1 MAEGY
6 RIDPQGVQDVL
17 TAVQQASQDLSAAIS
32 GIGGAQ
38 TDVETGASSTC
49 SAVPAALS
57 AFLDAQTA
65 SVTDVTNRITA
76 CIFGA
81 ATATTDYVEADDT
94 MASDVTQAQTAAVDA
109 AVGGEGRAAGDF
121 SWFTS
126 RAGGR

>member
-17 TAVQQASQDLSAAIS
+17 TAVQQASEDLSTAIS

-38 TDVETGASSTC
+38 TDVATGASTC
-49 SAVPAALS
+49 TAVPAALA

-76 CIFGA
+76 CLFGA
-81 ATATTDYVEADDT
+81 ATATTDYVEADDM
-94 MASDVTQAQTAAVDA
+94 MASDITQAQTAAVDA
-109 AVGGEGRAAGDF
+109 VGGGGGRAAGDF